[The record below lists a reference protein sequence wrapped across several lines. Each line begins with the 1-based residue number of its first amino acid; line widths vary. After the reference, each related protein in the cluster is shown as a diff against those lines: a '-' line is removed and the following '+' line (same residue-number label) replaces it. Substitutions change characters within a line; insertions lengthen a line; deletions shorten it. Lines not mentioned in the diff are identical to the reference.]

1 MVEDVPVWS
10 GSERC
15 DRHLFR
21 PCFAREAGP
30 TWIRSAGTEFSIR
43 EVLTIRITRAT
54 CIDAHFEQHSFVRN
68 GTTSWGIR
76 AGACVCAT
84 SCRPFRRVA
93 SFVRLSPFVS
103 DPLRSTSTR
112 WCERGASRTTSA
124 WTRACASSC
133 GIRPSW
139 TEKGDRS
146 GSTVG
151 GDGNP
156 VPFRTR
162 ISFGSNPRSSPINL
176 RSRNPIRPIRFE
188 GLPARSPTSPPLP
201 SRVSNPSFHPE
212 RSFCDASYLR
222 REGCGRHRIA
232 GRDGPRGNE
241 REREG
246 ERHTERGVRAYRR
259 SIVVGPSVSGPQFA
273 PPEQR
278 ARIYVLRIVRAKQL
292 VCERDGRWPT
302 GSTR

>member
-1 MVEDVPVWS
+1 MCQVGQVRNDATITCYVHLS
-10 GSERC
+10 YARR
-15 DRHLFR
+15 DRRGFDRLARNFPSVQLSRFEARVQRASTRTSSSIRLF
-21 PCFAREAGP
+21 
-30 TWIRSAGTEFSIR
+30 GTEARPGGFAQA
-43 EVLTIRITRAT
+43 RASAPPRAVHF
-54 CIDAHFEQHSFVRN
+54 DASGLSFV
-68 GTTSWGIR
+68 SLPSFQIR
-76 AGACVCAT
+76 VV
-84 SCRPFRRVA
+84 RRRRARANVVQVA
-93 SFVRLSPFVS
+93 PRRHGHVAV
-103 DPLRSTSTR
+103 LR
-112 WCERGASRTTSA
+112 
-124 WTRACASSC
+124 RA
-133 GIRPSW
+133 IRPIW
-139 TEKGDRS
+139 TEKRGRIRFDRGRGWEP
-146 GSTVG
+146 GS
-151 GDGNP
+151 
-156 VPFRTR
+156 FRTR

-246 ERHTERGVRAYRR
+246 ERHTGRGVRAYRR